1 MKIRIVSFL
10 LLISFTLCLTSCGEA
25 KRPIDYPDTTW
36 TCDVANI
43 TFSVSD
49 DSDVTNATMIDK
61 NGETI
66 TISLVFTDME
76 EGKVSITNAD
86 ETEVYLTGTC
96 TYDNDMFSIFVTD
109 IFNPDLNITST
120 RLTFNR
126 S

>member
-1 MKIRIVSFL
+1 MKTRIISFL
-10 LLISFTLCLTSCGEA
+10 LLIVFCLCLTACGEA

-66 TISLVFTDME
+66 IISLVFTDME

-96 TYDNDMFSIFVTD
+96 TYDNDMFSVFVTD
-109 IFNPDLNITST
+109 IYNPDLDISST

>member
-1 MKIRIVSFL
+1 MKTRIISFL
-10 LLISFTLCLTSCGEA
+10 LLIVFCLCLTACGEA

-96 TYDNDMFSIFVTD
+96 TYDNDMFSVFVTD
-109 IFNPDLNITST
+109 IYNPDLDISST